1 MSSIY
6 KNGPYWYYQNAII
19 VNGRKKTIHKSLG
32 TKSEQQAKKLKK
44 MYDLKFDEKLR
55 NPFEET
61 RVFLSQQI
69 EEYLDVRKKE
79 IKRNSRSHRTYD
91 SDDLALS
98 LFKKYIQ
105 NEYGD
110 IYIDEIR
117 QKHVKDFHTNRIDV
131 DHVTD
136 TTIAVNL
143 RHLRSFFSYLQKHK
157 NIIEHPMQG
166 YTIPTTER
174 KEIIPQD
181 GEWKTLYENLQKEM
195 KSKEYDWFKTI
206 IWILLNTGMRIGEV
220 VILKWKRG
228 KDDYGKKTSKNY
240 VYLSDDLSQ
249 ITIYYKKRLRTIP
262 IDHISEVFN
271 RIPKKYV
278 LYRGKPRE
286 KLIKFEYVFENP
298 VTRGTHSLSNL
309 SRYFK
314 KFMIKLK
321 LNDQFT
327 PHSIRHGYASFLVK
341 KGENIFNISKIL
353 GHSVSEITEF
363 VYTHHTPDD
372 LKNTMAKITEI

>member
-1 MSSIY
+1 M
-6 KNGPYWYYQNAII
+6 
-19 VNGRKKTIHKSLG
+19 
-32 TKSEQQAKKLKK
+32 
-44 MYDLKFDEKLR
+44 
-55 NPFEET
+55 
-61 RVFLSQQI
+61 
-69 EEYLDVRKKE
+69 
-79 IKRNSRSHRTYD
+79 
-91 SDDLALS
+91 
-98 LFKKYIQ
+98 
-105 NEYGD
+105 
-110 IYIDEIR
+110 
-117 QKHVKDFHTNRIDV
+117 
-131 DHVTD
+131 
-136 TTIAVNL
+136 
-143 RHLRSFFSYLQKHK
+143 
-157 NIIEHPMQG
+157 
-166 YTIPTTER
+166 
-174 KEIIPQD
+174 
-181 GEWKTLYENLQKEM
+181 
-195 KSKEYDWFKTI
+195 
-206 IWILLNTGMRIGEV
+206 NTGMRIGEV
-220 VILKWKRG
+220 VIIKWKRG

-278 LYRGKPRE
+278 LYRGKARE

-314 KFMIKLK
+314 KFMIKLE

-363 VYTHHTPDD
+363 VYAHHTTDD
-372 LKNTMAKITEI
+372 LKNTMSKITEI